1 MDKELQIEQHP
12 FTIEELGI
20 VYYCIL
26 LVYILRKIKTN
37 KTAGLDEIPAEVWNT
52 GHFNHILL
60 EFCND
65 VYSQKPL
72 EYCTK
77 GYILPFPKKDDL
89 TLTYNYIGITLTCIA
104 AKMYNTLLR
113 EIIQPTLYMILRPNQ
128 NGFRNNSSTVGQI
141 LTVRRTI
148 EGVKEKNLVASLI
161 FVDFSK
167 AFYSIHRSK
176 MSQIIKSYGI
186 PMKIIIE
193 IMILYRDTK

>member
-1 MDKELQIEQHP
+1 
-12 FTIEELGI
+12 
-20 VYYCIL
+20 
-26 LVYILRKIKTN
+26 
-37 KTAGLDEIPAEVWNT
+37 
-52 GHFNHILL
+52 
-60 EFCND
+60 
-65 VYSQKPL
+65 
-72 EYCTK
+72 
-77 GYILPFPKKDDL
+77 
-89 TLTYNYIGITLTCIA
+89 
-104 AKMYNTLLR
+104 MYNTLLR